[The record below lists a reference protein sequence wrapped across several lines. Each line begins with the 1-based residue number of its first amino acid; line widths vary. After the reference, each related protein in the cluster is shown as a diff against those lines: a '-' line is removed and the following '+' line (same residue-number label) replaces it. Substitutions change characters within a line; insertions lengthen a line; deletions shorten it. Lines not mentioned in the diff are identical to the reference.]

1 MFLENGYQGLILDL
15 PYADSKIL
23 EKVENR
29 VDGEV
34 NSLEALLRKELLSVP
49 PIVIADSLP
58 TFLIQKFLESYAI
71 TSLFM
76 IDPISPNP
84 VKFHSFYEKRLAQI
98 REKTTPAVHLLYHDI
113 ITDESQQ
120 VNLEA
125 NSLPMFA
132 VLLGDNAE
140 KEEISKSFISYHGID
155 EEQILRLPASMS
167 LHHLLD
173 PSTNHETNQDLRRF
187 HDFLLFWSDAT
198 L

>member
-29 VDGEV
+29 VDDEV
-34 NSLEALLRKELLSVP
+34 NSLELLLRKELLSVP

-84 VKFHSFYEKRLAQI
+84 VKFQSFYEKQLAQI
-98 REKTTPAVHLLYHDI
+98 SEKTSPAIHLLYHDI
-113 ITDESQQ
+113 ITDKRQQ

-125 NSLPMFA
+125 NSLPMFV

-140 KEEISKSFISYHGID
+140 KEEVSKSFITYHGID

-167 LHHLLD
+167 LNHLLD
-173 PSTNHETNQDLRRF
+173 PSTNPETNQDHF
-187 HDFLLFWSDAT
+187 KYY
-198 L
+198 